1 MKIQLVLSIL
11 LAYCINGNG
20 QNVGIGNVTPLMKL
34 HISKPESDVLL
45 LENTQTLNPNISN
58 AMYFKTGNNSF
69 QYTGAIKTI
78 GQTVNTA
85 RLGFFTFA
93 ASSPGSL
100 LERLSITDSG
110 IIGIGTITPH
120 GTSIL
125 DVSSTNKGF
134 LPPRMTEAQR
144 NAISFPAEGLMIY
157 NTTRKKPNYYDGS
170 DWRNADGS
178 SATLFSVGAPYE
190 GGIIAYILQPGDPG
204 YTAGVPHGIIA
215 APIDQSS
222 INFPTYWGCNGI
234 NLTGAEGGTLGTG
247 NQNTSDIMAGCNTAG
262 IAARICG
269 NLVLN
274 GYDDWYLPSRL
285 ELHKLYL
292 NKIAIGGFMNN
303 GWYWSST
310 ENGSSEAYMVYMS
323 DGTQL
328 QSNKTNSN
336 FVRAIRSF

>member
-11 LAYCINGNG
+11 LVYCISGNG
-20 QNVGIGNVTPLMKL
+20 QNVGIGNAIPLMKL

-45 LENTQTLNPNISN
+45 LENTQTLNTNISN
-58 AMYFKTGNNSF
+58 ALYFKTGNGSY

-78 GQTVNTA
+78 GQNTSSA

-93 ASSPGSL
+93 AGSPGSL
-100 LERLSITDSG
+100 LERLSIADAG
-110 IIGIGTITPH
+110 NIGIGTTTPN
-120 GTSIL
+120 SSSLL

-144 NAISFPAEGLMIY
+144 NTILFPAEGLMIY
-157 NTTRKKPNYYDGS
+157 NTTRKKPNYYDGA

-178 SATLFSVGAPYE
+178 SATLFTVGALYE

-204 YTAGVPHGIIA
+204 YTAGVPHGLIA
-215 APIDQSS
+215 APFDQSS
-222 INFPTYWGCNGI
+222 IHFPTYWGCEGI
-234 NLTGAEGGTLGTG
+234 NLTGAEGSVLGTG
-247 NQNTSDIMAGCNTAG
+247 NQNTIDIMEGCNTAG

-274 GYDDWYLPSRL
+274 GYDDWYLPSRT
-285 ELHKLYL
+285 EMHKLYL
-292 NKIAIGGFMNN
+292 NKNAIGGFMNT
-303 GWYWSST
+303 GYYWTST
-310 ENGSSEAYMVYMS
+310 ENGTNQAYVVNIDS
-323 DGTQL
+323 GSQGAVPKVDPR
-328 QSNKTNSN
+328 

>member
-1 MKIQLVLSIL
+1 MKFQLVLLIFFTF
-11 LAYCINGNG
+11 CINGNG
-20 QNVGIGNVTPLMKL
+20 QNVGIGNAIPLMKL

-45 LENTQTLNPNISN
+45 LENTQTLNTNISN
-58 AMYFKTGNNSF
+58 AMYFKTGNGSY

-78 GQTVNTA
+78 GQSTNSA

-93 ASSPGSL
+93 AGSSSSL
-100 LERLSITDSG
+100 LERLSIADAG
-110 IIGIGTITPH
+110 NIGIGTIAPH
-120 GTSIL
+120 SSSLLDITST
-125 DVSSTNKGF
+125 SKGF

-144 NAISFPAEGLMIY
+144 NAIFFPVEGLMIY

-178 SATLFSVGAPYE
+178 SASLFTIGSSYE

-204 YTAGVPHGIIA
+204 YTAGVPHGLIA
-215 APIDQSS
+215 APFDQSS
-222 INFPTYWGCNGI
+222 VNFPTYWGCEST
-234 NLTGAEGGTLGTG
+234 NLPGAEGSAIGTG
-247 NQNTSDIMAGCNTAG
+247 NQNTIDIMAGCNTSG

-274 GYDDWYLPSRL
+274 GYDDWYLPSRT
-285 ELHKLYL
+285 EMHKLYL
-292 NKIAIGGFMNN
+292 NKNVIGGFMNN
-303 GWYWSST
+303 SSYWTST
-310 ENGSSEAYMVYMS
+310 ENGVNEAYVVYFG

-328 QSNKTNSN
+328 PYPKNVSN

>member
-1 MKIQLVLSIL
+1 
-11 LAYCINGNG
+11 
-20 QNVGIGNVTPLMKL
+20 
-34 HISKPESDVLL
+34 
-45 LENTQTLNPNISN
+45 
-58 AMYFKTGNNSF
+58 
-69 QYTGAIKTI
+69 
-78 GQTVNTA
+78 VNTA
-85 RLGFFTFA
+85 RLGFFTYA

-170 DWRNADGS
+170 DWKNADGS
-178 SATLFSVGAPYE
+178 SATLFTIGSAYE

-204 YTAGVPHGIIA
+204 YIAGVPHGLIA
-215 APIDQSS
+215 APFDQSS
-222 INFPTYWGCNGI
+222 IHFPTYWGCEGI
-234 NLTGAEGGTLGTG
+234 NLTGAEGSVLGTG
-247 NQNTSDIMAGCNTAG
+247 NQNTIDIMAGCNTAG

-274 GYDDWYLPSRL
+274 GYDDWYLPSRN
-285 ELHKLYL
+285 EMHKLYL
-292 NKIAIGGFMNN
+292 NKNAIGGFMDY
-303 GWYWSST
+303 GRYWTST
-310 ENGSSEAYMVYMS
+310 ENGANQAYVVSMENGSQGIAFKYEP
-323 DGTQL
+323 L
-328 QSNKTNSN
+328 
-336 FVRAIRSF
+336 FVRSIRSF